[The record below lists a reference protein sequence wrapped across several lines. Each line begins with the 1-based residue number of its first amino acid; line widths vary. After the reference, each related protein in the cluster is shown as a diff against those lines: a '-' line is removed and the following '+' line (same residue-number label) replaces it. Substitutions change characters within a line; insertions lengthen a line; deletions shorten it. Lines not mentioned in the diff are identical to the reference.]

1 MPAFDI
7 PSERAML
14 ALGAGFAARLSR
26 GGGGK
31 VVFLSGDLGAGKT
44 TLARGILQGLGHA
57 GAVTSPTYTLLE
69 SYAVGDLA
77 VWHFDLY
84 RIEDAAAEMETA
96 GLRDCLDGHSLLL
109 IEWPERGGDALPAP
123 DYRVEIRYAGDG
135 DARRVHVDGDLPG
148 PVADSTVTIDS
159 TAPAP
164 A

>member
-57 GAVTSPTYTLLE
+57 GAVTSPTYTLL
-69 SYAVGDLA
+69 DRPRL
-77 VWHFDLY
+77 
-84 RIEDAAAEMETA
+84 T
-96 GLRDCLDGHSLLL
+96 
-109 IEWPERGGDALPAP
+109 ERGGDG
-123 DYRVEIRYAGDG
+123 V
-135 DARRVHVDGDLPG
+135 DA
-148 PVADSTVTIDS
+148 TVT
-159 TAPAP
+159 TARP
-164 A
+164 